1 MNRFKVEVLN
11 NGEYFIEDNY
21 MGDSFNLTNRTDINI
36 IVEMLNIAN
45 NVLGDEF
52 EAVYEDK
59 LWKDLDLDMFVVIL
73 V

>member
-21 MGDSFNLTNRTDINI
+21 MDDGFNLTNRTDINM

-52 EAVYEDK
+52 EAVYEDR
-59 LWKDLDLDMFVVIL
+59 F
-73 V
+73 

>member
-1 MNRFKVEVLN
+1 MNRFKVEVLD

-21 MGDSFNLTNRTDINI
+21 MSDGFNLTNRTDINI

-52 EAVYEDK
+52 EAVYEDE
-59 LWKDLDLDMFVVIL
+59 L
-73 V
+73 